1 MTIKELFDL
10 DNDSWVNIWPD
21 SDKNDA
27 FSKILLPYFS
37 TTDQIL
43 NNQYILNL
51 VSLFDNLFTNWI
63 EVMKDEDLV
72 ITNKE
77 QVLNLIKNEFR
88 RWILKNALVI
98 KNDYESLLLSINDE
112 YSTSRTYTTNKTDSS
127 TSIFKEGFN
136 GGGLQNQQGT
146 KQSTSTTNQGNLKSE
161 DSDKYNQNDT
171 LRKLNYLQ
179 ILKPLDFESF
189 FNELK
194 EIIFYVI
201 WGE

>member
-1 MTIKELFDL
+1 MTIKEMFDL
-10 DNDSWVNIWPD
+10 DNESWINIWPD
-21 SDKNDA
+21 SEKNEA

-37 TTDQIL
+37 TTEQIL

-51 VSLFDNLFTNWI
+51 VSLFDNLFANWI
-63 EVMKDEDLV
+63 EVMKNEDLV

-77 QVLNLIKNEFR
+77 QVLNLIKNEFK

-98 KNDYESLLLSINDE
+98 KNDYESLLLAINDE
-112 YSTSRTYTTNKTDSS
+112 FTTSRTYTTSKTDSS
-127 TSIFKEGFN
+127 TSTYKEGFN

-161 DSDKYNQNDT
+161 DTDKYNQSDT

-179 ILKPLDFESF
+179 ISKPLDFDSF
-189 FNELK
+189 FNELR